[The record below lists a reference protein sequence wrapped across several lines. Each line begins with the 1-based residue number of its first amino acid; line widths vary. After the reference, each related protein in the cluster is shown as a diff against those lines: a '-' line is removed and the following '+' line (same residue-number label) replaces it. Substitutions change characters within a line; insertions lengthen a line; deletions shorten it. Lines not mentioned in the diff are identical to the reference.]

1 MLTEEFSRHVGRF
14 YGKYRGK
21 VVANEDKRFMGTLEV
36 TVPAVFGPDHTVAA
50 APCLPYGHFFVP
62 PPETD
67 VWIEFEAGDT
77 ASPLWVG
84 VWYPEGAAPQEA
96 QVSPPDH
103 RVIQTPAG
111 HTIEIVDT
119 EGKEQILIRHAK
131 DAFVTIDH
139 DGSVLVAD
147 AKGSHLHLDAKDG
160 KAALVE
166 GHGNHLTMG
175 EKGTALV
182 NPKGTVLNVVDDTV
196 HISAAKVILNA
207 TTVALGS
214 GAAEP
219 TLLAEAFQEL
229 WDAMLKH
236 VHPTGSPGAPTL
248 PILEPAQL
256 LLKLLP
262 PKHFTKS
269 VMVK

>member
-1 MLTEEFSRHVGRF
+1 MPTDEFSRHVGRY

-21 VVANEDKRFMGTLEV
+21 VSDNVDERFLGTLQV
-36 TVPAVFGPDHTVAA
+36 TVPAVFGPDTIVPA

-62 PPETD
+62 PKDTD

-84 VWYPEGAAPQEA
+84 VWYPEGAAPVEA

-119 EGKEQILIRHAK
+119 EGEEQILIRHAK

-139 DGSVLVAD
+139 DGSVLLAD

-160 KAALVE
+160 TATLVE
-166 GHGNHLTMG
+166 AHGNFLTMG
-175 EKGTALV
+175 EKGTSVV
-182 NPKGTVLNVVDDTV
+182 NPQGTVVDVVDDTV
-196 HISAAKVILNA
+196 HVSAASVILNG
-207 TTVALGS
+207 TSVALGS

-219 TLLAEAFQEL
+219 TVMGTSFKAL
-229 WDAMLKH
+229 WDTLLLH
-236 VHPTGSPGAPTL
+236 VHPHPMGPTL
-248 PILEPAQL
+248 PMAPPDQL
-256 LLKLLP
+256 ALQLLP
-262 PKHFTKS
+262 PKHLTSS
-269 VMVK
+269 VVVK